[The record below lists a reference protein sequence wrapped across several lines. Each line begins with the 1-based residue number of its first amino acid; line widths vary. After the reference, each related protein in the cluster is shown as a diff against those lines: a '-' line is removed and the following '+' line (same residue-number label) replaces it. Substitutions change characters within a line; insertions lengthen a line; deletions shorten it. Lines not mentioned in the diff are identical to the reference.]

1 MIQTGHRQPRKI
13 FGWSLP
19 ASSSGVI
26 LPHSVCWGRR
36 VRRRE
41 FIGLIGTAPLGFPR
55 PGHTQT
61 NTGLPLVG
69 YLTPSPLE
77 RSREPVAALRSGLQA
92 EGLVE
97 GPRYSLATRFANGEV
112 DRLPLLASELAELKP
127 RVIVAVANAAPVVRK
142 LFPEIPMVFT
152 SYAADPIAAGFADSY
167 VRPGG
172 MATGNVMSAIG
183 GEATLTEKRIGY
195 FKELLPNIAR
205 LGAVGWSGAVTFVQ
219 ELAALQGVS
228 GQFGFELK
236 DYPIQKIDDLEGVF
250 SLGLRDGMSA
260 FYISGD
266 GLLFNNL
273 PRVMSFVVASGK
285 PTLGSYPAWGRAGVL
300 MSYSADP
307 LDGLRHAGIYTA
319 KILKGAKPAD
329 LPIEQASKF
338 TLVINQKTAK
348 TLGITVPATLLA
360 LADEVI
366 E

>member
-1 MIQTGHRQPRKI
+1 M
-13 FGWSLP
+13 
-19 ASSSGVI
+19 
-26 LPHSVCWGRR
+26 
-36 VRRRE
+36 RRRE
-41 FIGLIGTAPLGFPR
+41 FIGLLGTAGLSFSR
-55 PGHTQT
+55 PGYAQT
-61 NTGLPLVG
+61 KTDMPVVG

-77 RSREPVAALRSGLQA
+77 RSREPVAALRGGLQA
-92 EGLVE
+92 EGLIE
-97 GPRYSLATRFANGEV
+97 GTHYSLAARFADGQI

-127 RVIVAVANAAPVVRK
+127 RVIVAAANAAPVVHK

-152 SYAADPIAAGFADSY
+152 SYAADPIAAGFAESY

-195 FKELLPNIAR
+195 FKELLPDIAR
-205 LGAVGWSGAVTFVQ
+205 LGAVGWSGAVTFEQ

-228 GQFGFELK
+228 GHFGFELK
-236 DYPIQKIDDLEGVF
+236 DYPIQKIDDLQEAF
-250 SLGLRDGMSA
+250 SLGLRDGVSA

-273 PRVMSFVVASGK
+273 PRVMSFVFASGK
-285 PTLGSYPAWGRAGVL
+285 PTLAAYPVWGRAGVL
-300 MSYSADP
+300 MSYSADL

-319 KILKGAKPAD
+319 KILNGAKPAD

-338 TLVINQKTAK
+338 ILVINLKTAK
-348 TLGITVPATLLA
+348 ALGITVPSTLLA
-360 LADEVI
+360 VADEVI